1 MEVDFEGEPYP
12 TEDERI
18 HFGYHPNQIYIMD
31 DSSKEPSE
39 KHRFRGSSVEEV
51 LEEMR
56 DAYLGF
62 EYVNGELL
70 MDEQDAEG
78 LKEVPV
84 FQYEAVP
91 AELRPG
97 EEWIETFR
105 EIEDM
110 NHDVAD
116 TSFTVTF
123 YNNERA
129 VEVDMLDDELEN
141 ASLTAFP
148 DIRGVQLVSYW
159 PQTQQANLIQYN
171 NEVSVPVEPLGGE
184 RVGIDPDQ
192 KFRTVE
198 YPRDEASI
206 RELLENHSD
215 WEITRNTL
223 PKNEIPPEI
232 YAQETG
238 ERR

>member
-1 MEVDFEGEPYP
+1 MEVKFEGEAYP

-18 HFGYHPNQIYIMD
+18 HFGYQPNQIYILE

-51 LEEMR
+51 LEEMQ

-70 MDEQDAEG
+70 MDEQEAEG

-97 EEWIETFR
+97 EEWIESFR
-105 EIEDM
+105 DVVEM
-110 NHDVAD
+110 NNEVAD

-129 VEVDMLDDELEN
+129 SEIGMLDDELEN

-148 DIRGVQLVSYW
+148 DIRGVQLISYW

-171 NEVSVPVEPLGGE
+171 DQVSVPVEPLGDE

-206 RELLENHSD
+206 KELLENHSD
-215 WEITRNTL
+215 WNVTVNTL
-223 PKNEIPPEI
+223 SRHELPPEV
-232 YAQETG
+232 YANETG
-238 ERR
+238 ERQ